1 MQIKSDYFTAS
12 FISFVIHATIIL
24 YLTDFFY
31 FEKQQ
36 DQYLSKPVNV
46 NLLFKDEAK
55 KHKSNQ
61 KRS

>member
-36 DQYLSKPVNV
+36 RPVLSKPVNV

-55 KHKSNQ
+55 TQIQ
-61 KRS
+61 KKKL